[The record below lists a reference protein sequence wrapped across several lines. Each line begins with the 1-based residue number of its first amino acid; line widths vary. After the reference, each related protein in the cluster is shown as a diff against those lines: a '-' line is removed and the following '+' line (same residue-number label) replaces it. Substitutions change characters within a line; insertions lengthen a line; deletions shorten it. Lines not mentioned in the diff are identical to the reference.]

1 LILTRPGIELTV
13 RMTTTSAPAVPR
25 RRTRLLGAA
34 AVTALCLGGLSACGD
49 GEKLAA
55 AEKAGKTV
63 GNAVRAQS
71 EKAGTDITTAISTE
85 PWKGKSN
92 AYVTGRYDYLVVN
105 VPSGACAKLVFD
117 DDKPGSDYKIAKT
130 YSCG

>member
-1 LILTRPGIELTV
+1 
-13 RMTTTSAPAVPR
+13 MTSTSAPAVPH
-25 RRTRLLGAA
+25 RRTRLIGAVA
-34 AVTALCLGGLSACGD
+34 LTALCLGGLSACGD

-63 GNAVRAQS
+63 GDAVRADS
-71 EKAGTDITTAISTE
+71 RKANTDITTAISNE
-85 PWKGKSN
+85 PWKGESD

-105 VPSGACAKLVFD
+105 IPSGACAKLVFSAD
-117 DDKPGSDYKIAKT
+117 EPGSDYKIAKT